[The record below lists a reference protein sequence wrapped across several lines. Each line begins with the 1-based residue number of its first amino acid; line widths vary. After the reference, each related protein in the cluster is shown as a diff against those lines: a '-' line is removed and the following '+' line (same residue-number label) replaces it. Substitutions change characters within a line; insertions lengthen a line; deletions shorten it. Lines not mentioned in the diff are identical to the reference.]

1 MLFHFAAPGVQPPPS
16 SATLFCDGTAAP
28 GAFRPRADLE
38 LSHWVPNRSPAEW
51 KADSSTE
58 MCLRFV
64 EKHRGRE
71 FDLVVNN
78 HADVDGVLSVFS
90 VLEPELALAHRE
102 ILIGAAEMGDFW
114 AYPRKESRALCVALA
129 AWVAKADAEGA
140 GGEVTF
146 RRGFEIVRAHLA
158 GRFRPTDELR
168 AAFAAIDASTK
179 ALDEDVVATS
189 LLKPHLASFVVPREL
204 AESDPW
210 AVAAP
215 PWGGVSH
222 PATRLHPVARM
233 RDHAEK
239 ILIVST
245 EVAGGFLHDLWYPS
259 YAWAETPNRWRPPG
273 LTPDAPHGYRFDH
286 PPLTAAIGDLA
297 RQETGSGRWRLATS
311 VDASGA
317 FRGRASSVVASFVD
331 DDEGP
336 AVSKLSPETL
346 VARFSAAFAH
356 LV

>member
-1 MLFHFAAPGVQPPPS
+1 MRFHFASPDVQPPPT
-16 SATLFCDGTAAP
+16 SATLYCDGTAGKA
-28 GAFRPRADLE
+28 AFRPRADLE

-58 MCLRFV
+58 MCLRYV
-64 EKHRGRE
+64 EKNPAPA

-78 HADVDGVLSVFS
+78 HADVDGVLSVF
-90 VLEPELALAHRE
+90 VIFNPILALAHRDV
-102 ILIGAAEMGDFW
+102 LIGAAEMGDFW
-114 AYPRKESRALCVALA
+114 AWPRKESRALCVALA
-129 AWVAKADAEGA
+129 SWIAKAEAEGVS
-140 GGEVTF
+140 GEVTF
-146 RRGFEIVRAHLA
+146 RRGMEIARTHLA
-158 GRFRPTDELR
+158 GEFRPGDEMR
-168 AAFAAIDASTK
+168 AALAAVEASVA
-179 ALDEDVVATS
+179 ALDSDEIVTS
-189 LLKPHLASFVVPREL
+189 LLKPRLASFVIPRAL
-204 AESDPW
+204 ADRDPW

-222 PATRLHPVARM
+222 PATKLHPAARM

-239 ILIVST
+239 ILIVSA
-245 EVAGGFLHDLWYPS
+245 EVEGGWVHDLWYPS

-273 LTPDAPHGYRFDH
+273 LTEDPSHGYCLAH
-286 PPLTAAIGDLA
+286 PKLTAAIDDFA
-297 RQETGSGRWRLATS
+297 HQETGAGRWRLATS
-311 VDASGA
+311 VSASGA

-346 VARFSAAFAH
+346 VARFSTTFAN